1 MAYLGTTAASSV
13 SNPPIVIGGGMGYGA
28 DARIASG
35 STLYINNDWKAST
48 AGTYKVGQG
57 FGQQLWMY
65 HTTDMTSAILAA
77 NYFSDAGHMGV
88 RPGDV
93 FIMVSQGTTLGTSQM
108 LRLAVVSAV
117 STAGAASFSTA
128 STIMSAS

>member
-1 MAYLGTTAASSV
+1 MAYLGSTQLSSVANPPVLLASGRGAGAAEHIAGSTGVYQGNAYPSTAA
-13 SNPPIVIGGGMGYGA
+13 YH
-28 DARIASG
+28 ASR
-35 STLYINNDWKAST
+35 
-48 AGTYKVGQG
+48 Q

-77 NYFSDAGHMGV
+77 GYFTDAGPLGV

-93 FIMVSQGTTLGTSQM
+93 FMMVSQSGTATSSQM
-108 LRLAVVSAV
+108 LRLAVVSAI

-128 STIMSAS
+128 TTIMGAS

>member
-1 MAYLGTTAASSV
+1 MAYLGSTQASSIA
-13 SNPPIVIGGGMGYGA
+13 NPPVKIAAAMGYGA

-35 STLYINNDWKAST
+35 STLYINNDYGAST
-48 AGTYKVGQG
+48 AGTYKPGQG

-65 HTTDMTSAILAA
+65 YTTDMTSAILASG
-77 NYFSDAGHMGV
+77 YFTDAGKLGV

-93 FIMVSQGTTLGTSQM
+93 FIMVAQGSSLGTSQM
-108 LRLAVVSAV
+108 LRLAVVSGV

-128 STIMSAS
+128 STIMGTS

>member
-1 MAYLGTTAASSV
+1 MAYLGSTQLTSV
-13 SNPPIVIGGGMGYGA
+13 ANPPINLFGGIGAGA
-28 DARIASG
+28 DQRIAGG

-48 AGTYKVGQG
+48 AGTYKHGQG

-65 HTTDMTSAILAA
+65 NTTDMTSAILAA
-77 NYFSDAGHMGV
+77 GYFTDAGNLGV

-93 FIMVSQGTTLGTSQM
+93 FIMVSQGTSLGTSQM
-108 LRLAVVSAV
+108 LRLAVVSGV